1 MDHKEENMQTKL
13 IAVVTLAAFLV
24 SCAPS
29 QAPVNI
35 QGPVDTAVAQ
45 TMEIRDLVD
54 TMVAQTVAA
63 QIPPSTPTAAFTST
77 IAVIPSETPT
87 IVLLLLESDT
97 PLPSETPVPSNTS
110 PPSDTPT
117 VTRTPALYSCG
128 VVLHKPGYKAEIKA
142 GANFDIRWVII
153 NTGTRTWPAGLDVKF
168 RSGTQMTTVTVKEI
182 NKEMKPKDTFEI
194 NLGATA
200 PTKAGLHEMIWVVEG
215 GLCFPSMS
223 IIVV

>member
-1 MDHKEENMQTKL
+1 MQTKL
-13 IAVVTLAAFLV
+13 IALVALTAFLG
-24 SCAPS
+24 SCAPG

-63 QIPPSTPTAAFTST
+63 QVPASTPTNAFTPT
-77 IAVIPSETPT
+77 VAAIPSITPT
-87 IVLLLLESDT
+87 LMLLLLESDT
-97 PLPSETPVPSNTS
+97 PVPSETPVPSNTS

-142 GANFDIRWVII
+142 GNNFDIGWVIV

-168 RSGTQMTTVTVKEI
+168 RSGTQMTSVTVKEI
-182 NKEMKPKDTFEI
+182 NKVMNPKDTFEI

-215 GLCFPSMS
+215 GLCFPSIS